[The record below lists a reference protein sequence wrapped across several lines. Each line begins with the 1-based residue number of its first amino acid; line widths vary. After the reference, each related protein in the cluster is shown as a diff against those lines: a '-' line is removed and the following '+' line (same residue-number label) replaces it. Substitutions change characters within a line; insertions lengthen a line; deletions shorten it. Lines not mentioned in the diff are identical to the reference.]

1 MPVCEGE
8 VFVSGLEE
16 CNVEICEEV
25 NGGRLNIPVD
35 EDSVE
40 SVYVPSGHI
49 QEPSSEKEGSG
60 QSVHSGEPVGDIT
73 NTDRVKKQYNF

>member
-16 CNVEICEEV
+16 CNVEICEV
-25 NGGRLNIPVD
+25 DGGRLNVPVV

-60 QSVHSGEPVGDIT
+60 QSVHSGAPVRDIT
-73 NTDRVKKQYNF
+73 NNDRVTKQNNF